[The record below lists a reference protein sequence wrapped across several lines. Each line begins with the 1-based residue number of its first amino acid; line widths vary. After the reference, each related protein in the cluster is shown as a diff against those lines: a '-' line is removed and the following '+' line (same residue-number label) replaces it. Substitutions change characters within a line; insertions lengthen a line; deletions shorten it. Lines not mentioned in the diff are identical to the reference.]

1 MNITHQ
7 NYPHAKGY
15 VNQWQQV
22 IKLSNAFPDTIVNIA
37 WNKQETAKETRRWFL
52 QALHNRINF
61 RGNTIFY
68 KKSDVD
74 WFYRYWRDQQAVQG
88 WHNNRVIIHSF
99 ETRECR
105 ERFGNL
111 IWNEEY

>member
-52 QALHNRINF
+52 QALHNRINS
-61 RGNTIFY
+61 RGNVPLY
-68 KKSDVD
+68 KKGDID
-74 WFYRYWRDQQAVQG
+74 WFYHYWRDKQKVQA
-88 WHNNRVIIHSF
+88 HYETNLAIHSF